1 MSEDKITLRSQYPES
16 QRLDT
21 FLAEQLTD
29 YSRSRLQQFI
39 KDGLVAVDGNV
50 VTKNG
55 YKVAAD
61 NEVILTLPEERPSE
75 LIPEAIPLDI
85 LYEDDRSLVINKP
98 AGMVV
103 HPSAGHSS
111 GTLVHAVLA
120 HCSDLKGFGGEIR
133 PGVVHRLDRDTSGII
148 IMAKDEKAHAFL
160 QKQFKS
166 RELDK
171 RYLALTDGKPPTP
184 TGRIEA
190 PIGRDP
196 LARKRMAVLTD
207 EKGRDAV
214 TEYRVLEDFP
224 RHSLIEAHPFTGRTH
239 QIRVHLAFLKCPIV
253 GDELYGLRKKTIPL
267 GRHFLHAASLTILL
281 PGQKEAMTFSAPLPP
296 ELENALAALRNA
308 S

>member
-1 MSEDKITLRSQYPES
+1 MSNKVIKLRSELQQS
-16 QRLDT
+16 QRLDS
-21 FLAEQLTD
+21 FLADQMSD
-29 YSRSRLQQFI
+29 FSRSRLQQFI
-39 KDGLVAVDGNV
+39 KDGLVSVDGNV
-50 VTKNG
+50 ITRNG
-55 YKVAAD
+55 FKVNMD
-61 NEVILTLPEERPSE
+61 NEVTVTLPEEHPTG
-75 LIPEAIPLDI
+75 LIPEEIPIDI
-85 LYEDDRSLVINKP
+85 LYEDERVLVINKP

-120 HCSDLKGFGGEIR
+120 HCSDLKEFSGEIR

-148 IMAKDEKAHAFL
+148 IMAKDEKARTFL

-166 RELDK
+166 RELNK

-196 LARKRMAVLTD
+196 LVRKRMAVLTD
-207 EKGRDAV
+207 EKGREAL

-253 GDELYGLRKKTIPL
+253 GDELYGLRKKTIAL
-267 GRHFLHAASLTILL
+267 GRHFLHASSLTILL
-281 PGQKEAMTFSAPLPP
+281 PDQKQPMTFSAPLPP
-296 ELENALAALRNA
+296 ELETALNELR
-308 S
+308 SSS